1 MISTSDIL
9 TRLTEQCTTLAGV
22 EDPAHLETIERTADQ
37 LPAVSVYLL
46 SDTPG
51 FVPLSGAGQY
61 RRRYEV
67 RVTAENDEDLQEA
80 RAEIHASLL
89 DSWSSLDDEWAQYFG
104 DRHPSNFIRWVA
116 GEMVALSTQ
125 AQQWRDVFEIQLCEP
140 PST

>member
-22 EDPAHLETIERTADQ
+22 EDPAHLETLERTSEQ

-46 SDTPG
+46 SDAPG
-51 FVPLSGAGQY
+51 FVPLSGLGQY

-67 RVTAENDEDLQEA
+67 RLTAATDADLHAA

-89 DSWSSLDDEWAQYFG
+89 TGWNDANDDWAQYFSG
-104 DRHPSNFIRWVA
+104 RQASNAIRWVG
-116 GEMVALSTQ
+116 GEMVSLATQ
-125 AQQWRDVFEIQLCEP
+125 AQQWRDVFEIQLCAP